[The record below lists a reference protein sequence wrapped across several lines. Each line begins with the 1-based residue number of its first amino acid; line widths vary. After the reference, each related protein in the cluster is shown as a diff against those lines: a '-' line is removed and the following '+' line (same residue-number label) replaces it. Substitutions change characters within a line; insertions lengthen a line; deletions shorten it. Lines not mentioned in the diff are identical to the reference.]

1 MKIMPFSKTYDGV
14 SVLDFPGLELQPGT
28 IYGVIGA
35 NGSGKS
41 TFGKILA
48 GVLASDQ
55 GGRPLAENV
64 QVGYMPQKS
73 FAFRM
78 SVLKNICLTGGT
90 RERAMELLTHLGIG
104 HLARRK
110 AEKLSGGETA
120 RMALAR
126 IAMRPY
132 DLVILDEPTA
142 SMDVESTLLAEDMMR
157 RIVSESGCTMLLVT
171 HSLQQARRVAHEAL
185 YLQKGQLL
193 ESGPA
198 DKLLYNP
205 ETEETR
211 RFLHFYGIGG

>member
-1 MKIMPFSKTYDGV
+1 MKTLPVTKTFEGTRA
-14 SVLDFPGLELQPGT
+14 LDIPALELQPGK
-28 IYGVIGA
+28 IYAIIGA

-41 TFGKILA
+41 TFARVLA
-48 GVLASDQ
+48 GVLPSDQ

-64 QVGYMPQKS
+64 QVGHMPQKS

-78 SVLKNICLTGGT
+78 SVLKNVCLTGGAK
-90 RERAMELLTHLGIG
+90 ERAMELLAELGIA
-104 HLARRK
+104 HLAKRK

-126 IAMRPY
+126 IAMKPY

-157 RIVSESGCTMLLVT
+157 RIVSESGCAMLLVT

-198 DKLLYNP
+198 DKLLYDP
-205 ETEETR
+205 EKEDTR